1 MTHEEPSAASEAR
14 DALHLLLATE
24 RPPVHAF
31 FAGLRHPGRDIVVH
45 RIEVSAAALDA
56 AAGALAAAAAVVVD
70 MGLDPPAAAA
80 LSSEVNRRRPDLP
93 LVALVCCPGSV
104 TPWTLRALLASG
116 VTSMLDLQM
125 TSEDVESVLRAIEHG
140 GSVLHL
146 HLHHAHRAFLREV
159 LAGSEV
165 RAESDIRLLGLV
177 ALGLPDREIGQRLH
191 LSPHTVKHQIER
203 LRDGLRL
210 RNRTELAA
218 WAGRHGFY
226 DVAQLE
232 AGSGARTGTNAASK

>member
-1 MTHEEPSAASEAR
+1 MAPEHAPLR
-14 DALHLLLATE
+14 LLLATD
-24 RPPVHAF
+24 RPAVHAF
-31 FAGLRHPGRDIVVH
+31 FAEPGRRGRPFAVD
-45 RIEVSAAALDA
+45 RIEVSAAALADA
-56 AAGALAAAAAVVVD
+56 AEALAAATAVVVD
-70 MGLDPPAAAA
+70 MGFDAPAAAA
-80 LSSEVNRRRPDLP
+80 LCSEVHRRRPDLP

-104 TPWTLRALLASG
+104 TPWTLRALLANG
-116 VTSMLDLQM
+116 VTSVLDLQM
-125 TSEDVESVLRAIEHG
+125 TSEDVDRVLRAIEHG

-159 LAGSEV
+159 LAGSQV

-232 AGSGARTGTNAASK
+232 AGSGAGTGTNPAAK